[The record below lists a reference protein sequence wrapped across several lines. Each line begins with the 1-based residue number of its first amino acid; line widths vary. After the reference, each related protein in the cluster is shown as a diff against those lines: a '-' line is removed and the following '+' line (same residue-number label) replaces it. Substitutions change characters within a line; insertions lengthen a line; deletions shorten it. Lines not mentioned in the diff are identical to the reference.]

1 MISIFAVTI
10 LVSWPTKQSAVVY
23 FLNFVFIA
31 LLFSNTRDHLVMDH
45 TSDGQHVNV
54 PTHEY
59 SVIVT
64 TLLHETVSTH
74 GLDHTHK
81 VLKVLW

>member
-1 MISIFAVTI
+1 
-10 LVSWPTKQSAVVY
+10 
-23 FLNFVFIA
+23 
-31 LLFSNTRDHLVMDH
+31 MDH
-45 TSDGQHVNV
+45 TRDGQHVNV